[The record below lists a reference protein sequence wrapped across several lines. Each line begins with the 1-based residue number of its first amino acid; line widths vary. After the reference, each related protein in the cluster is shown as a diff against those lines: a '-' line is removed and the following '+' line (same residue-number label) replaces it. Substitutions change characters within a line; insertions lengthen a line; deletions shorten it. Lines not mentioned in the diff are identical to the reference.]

1 MSLIKSIQF
10 VGTNFDIVEQ
20 LCREAYNH
28 EGNLKVTI
36 EPWSDKR
43 TLSANAQIY
52 VWYSQI
58 AKKDGE
64 SVDVVRNFCKLMFG
78 LPILLN
84 TPKFK
89 KKIQYTLGK
98 VGFYEWAHEQQCGF
112 MDMLAVTSLM
122 TTKQHNE
129 YRDNILAYY
138 NKNGYALDY
147 QD

>member
-1 MSLIKSIQF
+1 M
-10 VGTNFDIVEQ
+10 
-20 LCREAYNH
+20 
-28 EGNLKVTI
+28 
-36 EPWSDKR
+36 
-43 TLSANAQIY
+43 
-52 VWYSQI
+52 
-58 AKKDGE
+58 
-64 SVDVVRNFCKLMFG
+64 VRNFCKLMFG

-84 TPKFK
+84 NPKFE

-98 VGFYEWAHEQQCGF
+98 VGFYEWTHEQQCGF

>member
-10 VGTNFDIVEQ
+10 VGTNFEAVEQ
-20 LCREAYNH
+20 LCKAAYEH
-28 EGNLKVTI
+28 EGNLRVVI
-36 EPWSDKR
+36 EPWSEKR
-43 TLSANAQIY
+43 TLGANAQIY

-84 TPKFK
+84 NPKFE

-98 VGFYEWAHEQQCGF
+98 VGFYEWTHEQQCGF

>member
-1 MSLIKSIQF
+1 MSLIKSIKF
-10 VGTNFDIVEQ
+10 IGTNTQVVNQLMQEAFKVE
-20 LCREAYNH
+20 
-28 EGNLKVTI
+28 GSLKVTI

-52 VWYSQI
+52 VWYAQI

-78 LPILLN
+78 LPILMGNPSISGKLKW
-84 TPKFK
+84 TLD
-89 KKIQYTLGK
+89 KI
-98 VGFYEWAHEQQCGF
+98 GFFGWQHEQQCNF
-112 MDMLAVTSLM
+112 MDMLAVSSLM
-122 TTKQHNE
+122 TTKEHNQ

>member
-1 MSLIKSIQF
+1 MSLIKSIKF
-10 VGTNFDIVEQ
+10 IGTNTQIVIQIMQE
-20 LCREAYNH
+20 LFKHSGA
-28 EGNLKVTI
+28 LKVTI
-36 EPWSDKR
+36 EPWSEKR

-78 LPILLN
+78 LPILLD

-89 KKIQYTLGK
+89 RKIHFTLDK
-98 VGFYEWAHEQQCGF
+98 VGFHEWTHEQQCGF

-122 TTKQHNE
+122 TTKQHSE